1 MIEIYCDDL
10 QEGLWF
16 KKLLAHFNES
26 EIKTIKAKG
35 ANPSYIER
43 FLRYDRPDIILV
55 IDKEPKL
62 VIEKTSEVP
71 TGHNVGQRFA
81 RIANS
86 AEEGAMFIK
95 FFPFK
100 ARKHGRYTGICY
112 VNARLFVAFEK
123 MMELHK
129 IPVLAINWPCD
140 SNGELIRNGSEDK
153 EVRLLINELVKFN
166 FTPNLCPNV
175 ERIKAEMKK
184 EYNDRI
190 KMHPAYKRP
199 PPTVQILKTS
209 NYINMLNQKFP
220 NEVKELSQRFLNR
233 EETLVYR
240 FSMTEEHC
248 RREDPYTGTQFIY
261 DYIWCRNGVEP
272 TDKYRNLVLTSP
284 LIRKSVWLRANPNNP
299 DRKSWLYYVISNLI
313 VLKDGIIKANN

>member
-1 MIEIYCDDL
+1 MIEIYCDNS

-16 KKLLAHFNES
+16 KDLSDHFNES
-26 EIKTIKAKG
+26 KVKTIKVKG
-35 ANPSYIER
+35 TNPSYIER

-55 IDKEPKL
+55 IDEEPKL

-81 RIANS
+81 RIANTV
-86 AEEGAMFIK
+86 EEGIMFVK

-100 ARKHGRYTGICY
+100 ARKHGRYTSICY
-112 VNARLFVAFEK
+112 VNARLFAAFEK

-140 SNGELIRNGSEDK
+140 RNGELVRDGSEDNK
-153 EVRLLINELVKFN
+153 IRLLINELVNFN
-166 FTPNLCPNV
+166 FVPKLCPNI
-175 ERIKAEMKK
+175 EQIKVEMKK
-184 EYNDRI
+184 EYNNRI
-190 KMHPAYKRP
+190 KMHPAYKHP
-199 PPTVQILKTS
+199 PPTVQIVETG
-209 NYINMLNQKFP
+209 NYVNLLTQKFP
-220 NEVKELSQRFLNR
+220 DEIKKLPQAFFNR
-233 EETLVYR
+233 KETLVYK

-272 TDKYRNLVLTSP
+272 TDKYRNLVLVSP

-299 DRKSWLYYVISNLI
+299 NRKSWLYYTISNLI
-313 VLKDGIIKANN
+313 VLKDGLIKVND